1 MEAIEVVKLGI
12 TISDWLMMLA
22 VVLGPILAVQI
33 QKFIERK
40 SESKNNKLKVFQSL
54 MTTRASTLAY
64 QHVSALNMVGLEFNE
79 KKYSKVVNAWKTY
92 LDHLSSYPKDD
103 LNMQKVWSEK
113 RDDQLSD
120 LLYEMGISLNFDFD
134 KVHIKKAGY
143 FPQAYVDQE
152 MQNNFIRRELTE
164 ILLGNKS
171 IPMSVVEFPTD
182 NEALESQKDLH
193 DLMKKYYENRI
204 SSLDKTEAENS

>member
-1 MEAIEVVKLGI
+1 MEANEVVKLGI

-103 LNMQKVWSEK
+103 SNMQKVWSEK

-193 DLMKKYYENRI
+193 VLMKKYYENRI